1 MRALSLFSGIGG
13 LDLAAEACGIE
24 TTAFCEIED
33 FPVSIL
39 KKRWPDIPIYD
50 DVRKIKGSEIIERLG
65 TVDVVHGGFPCQD
78 LSVAWKRAGL
88 VCGGG
93 YTRSG
98 LWYEMLRIIS
108 ELRPRF
114 VVGENVRGAISLALD
129 EVQRGLEEENYEVR
143 TFLIPASSVGAP
155 HQRERIFVLG
165 IRKDVFDI
173 EGEYRQRN
181 VSMAISDQFMRCE
194 GLPYTGKDGKS
205 RQESDDGD
213 VRHCGESCGTQISI
227 NPLWPTVCATE
238 ARQGYQNRN
247 NGKKGTQKSLST
259 VVIETG
265 VWRTPDANMTRGA
278 ISEEKYVERVQRGM
292 PNALN
297 YQVAHEE
304 RKWITPC
311 SRDWKGSVSESKYQE
326 RLKKGNGLDH
336 QIAHEERKW
345 STPQACDG
353 RQGAVI
359 GKEDTFKRLPSGR
372 LRKINKNGVD
382 GSIGL
387 AREVVLDI
395 RQATQVGAVK
405 GQLNPQWVE
414 QLMGYPDGWTD
425 PDCDDPTP
433 WMGWPARPGE
443 PQYPYE
449 HSRTVVGM
457 KNRAKRL
464 KALGNAVVPQQAEPI
479 FRTIAFIDYMTG
491 GQ

>member
-24 TTAFCEIED
+24 TVAMCEIEE

-39 KKRWPDIPIYD
+39 KKRWSDVPIYD
-50 DVRKIKGSEIIERLG
+50 DVRKIKGSEIRGRLG
-65 TVDVVHGGFPCQD
+65 AVDVVHGGFPCQD
-78 LSVAWKRAGL
+78 LSVAGKRAGL

-114 VVGENVRGAISLALD
+114 VVGENVRGAVSLALD
-129 EVQRGLEEENYEVR
+129 EVQRGLEDEDYEVR

-165 IRKDVFDI
+165 IRKDVLGI
-173 EGEYRQRN
+173 EGEYR
-181 VSMAISDQFMRCE
+181 
-194 GLPYTGKDGKS
+194 S
-205 RQESDDGD
+205 RPSLEYAND
-213 VRHCGESCGTQISI
+213 VRLQRRSVDGTNREAREVGAAHEAGESSAVTC
-227 NPLWPTVCATE
+227 W
-238 ARQGYQNRN
+238 
-247 NGKKGTQKSLST
+247 
-259 VVIETG
+259 

-292 PNALN
+292 PNSLN

-304 RKWITPC
+304 R
-311 SRDWKGSVSESKYQE
+311 R
-326 RLKKGNGLDH
+326 
-336 QIAHEERKW
+336 W

-353 RQGAVI
+353 GQGAVI
-359 GKEDTFKRLPSGR
+359 GKEDVFKRLPDGR

-387 AREVVLDI
+387 AREVVLENRNWPTVCATET
-395 RQATQVGAVK
+395 RQGYQNRNNGKKGTQKSLSTVVIDSERDCLVESESSR

-449 HSRTVVGM
+449 HPRTVVGM

-464 KALGNAVVPQQAEPI
+464 KALGNSVVPQQAEPI